1 MPAVFTS
8 HDKGPRDLAL
18 AAIKE
23 ALGSVGQTEQNTV
36 QLEDKKK
43 GADKRDPADV
53 RNLVARLLGKPLRAR
68 IVPRRL
74 AGLLSSVCI
83 GVAVLAWQSSGGQV
97 APEPLSTSSVPK
109 KEELR
114 AQPVSHNSDFSA
126 KTSASPQV
134 QGPPQSAPIGPTTV
148 STDPTLARQIQD
160 IANEVAKVA
169 EAIDQLK
176 TEQSQ
181 IAHEN
186 VELADGLKATS
197 VAVRHNA
204 ELAEDLK
211 VTQSQLAREISN
223 LADQLRASQDLMASV
238 AVQLKEAQEQV
249 ARIASPEQRLRPKP
263 LASSQPTAVNV
274 PRRAVPKPPAPV
286 AAQTQGQSQPKQR

>member
-1 MPAVFTS
+1 MSAVFTS
-8 HDKGPRDLAL
+8 HDKRPRDLAL
-18 AAIKE
+18 AAIQE
-23 ALGSVGQTEQNTV
+23 ALGSVGQTEQYTV
-36 QLEDKKK
+36 QLEDK
-43 GADKRDPADV
+43 GADKRDPANV
-53 RNLVARLLGKPLRAR
+53 RNHVAELLGKPLRVR
-68 IVPRRL
+68 IVPRKL
-74 AGLLSSVCI
+74 AGLLGLVCI

-97 APEPLSTSSVPK
+97 APEPLSTSSVPIAK

-114 AQPVSHNSDFSA
+114 VQPVSHNSDFAA

-134 QGPPQSAPIGPTTV
+134 QAPPQSAPTTV

-160 IANEVAKVA
+160 IAKQVAKLA
-169 EAIDQLK
+169 EAIDALK

-204 ELAEDLK
+204 ELTEDIK
-211 VTQSQLAREISN
+211 VTQSQLAHEINN

-238 AVQLKEAQEQV
+238 AVQLREAQEQV

-263 LASSQPTAVNV
+263 LASSQPTAVNAA
-274 PRRAVPKPPAPV
+274 RRAVPKPPAPV